1 MQNTMNSLVVR
12 VSWPTLPSETL
23 FIRFHRAVGF
33 GRELQFLIADPHGKP
48 LSAIAASAVAL
59 GTFRDENPTAEIA
72 ESALAQNA
80 LFAALP
86 QFLANQVGR
95 TDELY
100 KLLQE
105 TFIQL
110 TSENLELLP
119 RSAWVD

>member
-1 MQNTMNSLVVR
+1 MQNTMNPLVVR
-12 VSWPTLPSETL
+12 VSWPTLPSEML
-23 FIRFHRAVGF
+23 VIRFHRAVGF
-33 GRELQFLIADPHGKP
+33 GRELQFLIDDPHGKP
-48 LSAIAASAVAL
+48 VSAIAASSMAL
-59 GTFRDENPTAEIA
+59 GIRDENPTTEIA

-100 KLLQE
+100 NLLQE

-119 RSAWVD
+119 RSAWVN